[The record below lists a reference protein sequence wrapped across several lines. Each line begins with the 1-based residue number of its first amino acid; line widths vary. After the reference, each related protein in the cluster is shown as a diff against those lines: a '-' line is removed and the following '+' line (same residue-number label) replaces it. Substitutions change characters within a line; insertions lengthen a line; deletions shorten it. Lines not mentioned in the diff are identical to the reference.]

1 MHLYIPTYIN
11 THARAYT
18 RTYVCIWTYE
28 CIYGCIYFFF
38 KGSLFFKVMTHGFC
52 KTYSF
57 FGFFKTWVKDN
68 TNIWGFWC
76 RHGLNLRSLENSFFF
91 FWQKFWI
98 PLRKERRKTLF
109 FFLFTTPIFENTFS
123 FNLVKIFFENIYF
136 FEIKP

>member
-1 MHLYIPTYIN
+1 MLFLLKQAYMHLYIPTYIN
-11 THARAYT
+11 TRARVHT
-18 RTYVCIWTYE
+18 HIYVCIWTYE

-76 RHGLNLRSLENSFFF
+76 RQELNLRSLENSFFFF

-109 FFLFTTPIFENTFS
+109 FFFLQHQYLKTHFLLTW
-123 FNLVKIFFENIYF
+123 
-136 FEIKP
+136 